1 MVSFY
6 ISNKQ
11 KARVVLL
18 WLVFGVF
25 KWAGVD
31 ELPEAIH
38 QYPSGPTSGP
48 R

>member
-25 KWAGVD
+25 KWAGVVSPLQGTT
-31 ELPEAIH
+31 EQAMVWW
-38 QYPSGPTSGP
+38 